1 MLCMVME
8 NSESSL
14 VPTSRFVFPAF
25 SFKMEPICHS
35 YTLGMIQR
43 YDRNPEDGVLREMS
57 PG

>member
-1 MLCMVME
+1 ME